1 MQSAAATVEEYLES
15 LAPER
20 RAVVSAVRELVLAHL
35 PEGYVEAMNWGMISY
50 EVPLARHPQ
59 TYNGKPLSYAALA
72 AQKRGYSLYL
82 MGIYGSAPLRERFE
96 SRYRQTGKR
105 MDIGKSCVRF
115 RTLDDL
121 PLDVVA
127 EAIAAVSVDEFCAMH
142 DAAASLRTSGR
153 RRASEQ

>member
-50 EVPLARHPQ
+50 EVPLERYPN
-59 TYNGKPLSYAALA
+59 TYNGEPLSLAGLA
-72 AQKRGYSLYL
+72 AQKNHYSLYL
-82 MGIYGSAPLRERFE
+82 MGIYGSPALRERFE
-96 SRYRQTGKR
+96 SGYRASGKR

-115 RTLDDL
+115 RKLEDL
-121 PLDVVA
+121 PLDLA
-127 EAIAAVSVDEFCAMH
+127 GEAIAAVGLDELCAMH
-142 DAAASLRTSGR
+142 DASTSLRKSR
-153 RRASEQ
+153 KH